1 MKLNGKSYSSFDVN
15 RYCETEAC
23 TDVSKPKRRKI
34 VLEKIFSSHEKL
46 LGRHHKSNNSNIP
59 TMRECN
65 VSSIKFQRMS
75 SPNKTY
81 RHTGNSPLKNP
92 GYLKNQTYLEILSK
106 EFGKFTE
113 DHLKIPKDEK
123 KNMEHL
129 QRMGFVDERGVIN
142 LRFLNRYEQ
151 VLRVKHPIK
160 HSITSLYLEKSKLK
174 AKNH

>member
-1 MKLNGKSYSSFDVN
+1 
-15 RYCETEAC
+15 
-23 TDVSKPKRRKI
+23 
-34 VLEKIFSSHEKL
+34 
-46 LGRHHKSNNSNIP
+46 
-59 TMRECN
+59 MRECN
-65 VSSIKFQRMS
+65 VPSIKFQRMP

-81 RHTGNSPLKNP
+81 RHTGNSPLKNS

-106 EFGKFTE
+106 EFGKFAE

-142 LRFLNRYEQ
+142 LKFLSRYEQ

-160 HSITSLYLEKSKLK
+160 HSITSLYLDKKKLK
-174 AKNH
+174 VKNH